1 MYGVIKFL
9 AYLAASLHLL
19 AGSAIA
25 EEYYPEGFFDGDY
38 VMIGRHSDNGG
49 LYQGKLQI
57 KRDGKSWTIRRSI
70 DGKSTDGVGKIS
82 PIAGGE
88 AHAFTMSF
96 AQGGHQYEATFS
108 IDTDPDNYPRLTGYV
123 YRQDGATIV
132 VGLEAVFADHGQL
145 SKNSEE

>member
-1 MYGVIKFL
+1 MYRMIGFL
-9 AYLAASLHLL
+9 AFLAASLHLL
-19 AGSAIA
+19 SGFAVA

-38 VMIGRHSDNGG
+38 VIIGRHPDNGG

-82 PIAGGE
+82 PIAGGD
-88 AHAFTMSF
+88 ARAFTMIF
-96 AQGGHQYEATFS
+96 ARGGHEYEATFS

-123 YRQDGATIV
+123 YLADGSTTE
-132 VGLEAVFADHGQL
+132 VGLEAAFADIGQL
-145 SKNSEE
+145 KKSPD